1 MIWGGFPAEWEG
13 EHPHTVARRLGVED
27 VFFAGWRGH
36 TDLARGLPCAE
47 VMVAPSH
54 NEPFGQVFLEAM
66 AAGLPVIATNT
77 GGPLSFVNTEPGAP
91 NGWIVEADDEDALAG
106 AIVEAVNDTETRRA
120 RSNNA
125 YSQIRAGY
133 AWSFLAERFVAV
145 FEEAI
150 QARG

>member
-1 MIWGGFPAEWEG
+1 
-13 EHPHTVARRLGVED
+13 VARRLGVED

-36 TDLARGLPCAE
+36 EDLARGLACAE

-91 NGWIVEADDEDALAG
+91 NGWIVEADDEVALAG

-120 RSNNA
+120 RSDNA

-133 AWSFLAERFVAV
+133 AWSFLARRFVAV
-145 FEEAI
+145 YEEAI